1 MKLTDLMK
9 YNEIV
14 IQCHD
19 NPDAD
24 AIGSGFALY
33 RYYKHLGKKVRFIY
47 GGRFEINKSNLR
59 LLVDELKI
67 PIEHVTEMDYKPEL
81 LLMSD
86 CQYDGGNVQKFEA
99 ETVAV
104 IDHHQVITQLPPLS
118 EVRSNIGS
126 ASTIVWDMMRAAGVN
141 INLYEDVATALYYGL
156 YTDTNNFSEI
166 HHPLD
171 KDARDALSFNKSLLI
186 RLRNANLSL
195 EELRIA
201 GVAML
206 GYEYYEDHK
215 YAIIRTDPCDPNILG
230 LISDFCLSVDSIE
243 VVLVY
248 SVLDM
253 GIKFSVRSCSTESH
267 ANEVAE
273 FLARGV
279 GAGGGHLVKA
289 GGFLQT
295 KLLEQV
301 YPKCQNASENQLRH
315 IFTEILRQRMEE
327 YFQSYDVIY
336 AGKDVVDRSDMK
348 IYTKQPVRVGY
359 IKTTDIG
366 GIGDTLRIRTL
377 EGDVEMN
384 CREDLYIMIGVKGE
398 VYPMFKEK
406 FDLSYIREDAPFE
419 IGDLEYLPNV
429 HNAVTGDVIELLPHA
444 KSCISTGEVSI
455 YAKKLD
461 RVTKVFTSWDPDN
474 YMYATPDDYLAVRVD
489 DFNDV
494 YIIDQEIFPRSY
506 ALSEKLNV

>member
-33 RYYKHLGKKVRFIY
+33 RYYEQLGKKVRFIY
-47 GGRFEINKSNLR
+47 GGRFTINKSNLR
-59 LLVDELKI
+59 LMVEELQI
-67 PIEHVTEMDYKPEL
+67 PIEHVTELEKKPEL
-81 LLMSD
+81 LLMVD

-99 ETVAV
+99 ENVAV
-104 IDHHQVITQLPPLS
+104 IDHHQLITDLPELA

-126 ASTIVWDMMRAAGVN
+126 ASTIVWDMLRNVSVDVN
-141 INLYEDVATALYYGL
+141 LDDNVTTALYYGL
-156 YTDTNNFSEI
+156 YTDTNSFSEI

-171 KDARDALSFNKSLLI
+171 KDARDALWFNKSLLS

-195 EELRIA
+195 EELKIA

-230 LISDFCLSVDSIE
+230 LISDFCLSVDNID

-248 SVLDM
+248 SVLDN
-253 GIKFSVRSCSTESH
+253 GIKFSVRSCSKESH

-273 FLARGV
+273 FLAKDIG
-279 GAGGGHLVKA
+279 GGGGHLEKA
-289 GGFLQT
+289 GGFLQAR
-295 KLLEQV
+295 LLEKE
-301 YPKCQNASENQLRH
+301 YPRCCNASENQLKH
-315 IFTEILRQRMEE
+315 IYTDILRHRMDD
-327 YFQSYDVIY
+327 FFDSYDVIY
-336 AGKDVVDRSDMK
+336 AGKDKVSTDDMQM
-348 IYTKQPVRVGY
+348 YQKQPLRVGY

-366 GIGDTLRIRTL
+366 RPGEMIRIRTL
-377 EGDVEMN
+377 EGDVEMS
-384 CREDLYIMIGVKGE
+384 CREDLCIMIGVKGE

-406 FDLSYIREDAPFE
+406 FQTSYRAENEPYE

-429 HNAVTGDVIELLPHA
+429 HNAVTGEVIDLLAHA
-444 KSCISTGEVSI
+444 KTCVTTGTVRI

-461 RVTKVFTSWDPDN
+461 RVTKVFTTWDPDN
-474 YMYATPDDYLAVRVD
+474 YMYATPEDYLAIRVD
-489 DFNDV
+489 DPNDV
-494 YIIDQEIFPRSY
+494 YIIDQDIFPRSY
-506 ALSEKLNV
+506 ALCKG